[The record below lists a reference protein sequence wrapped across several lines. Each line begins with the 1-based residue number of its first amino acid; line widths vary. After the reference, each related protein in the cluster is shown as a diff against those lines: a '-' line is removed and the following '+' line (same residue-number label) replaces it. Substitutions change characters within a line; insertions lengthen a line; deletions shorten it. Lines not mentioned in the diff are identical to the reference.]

1 MFGYV
6 NVCRD
11 ELKVKELGL
20 FNAYYCGLCKR
31 QGKLCGPASRLI
43 LSYDFTVLALLLD
56 SIDEEKPV
64 ISAGRCMLHPLKK
77 RPVVTQS
84 SSMDYCAQMSV
95 ALAYYKALDDYC
107 DDGVSI
113 KNAALALKASV
124 NKIKKKYPD
133 KLSIIEKYL
142 AEITSA
148 EQTGEKNID
157 IPAGAFGRLMAELFC
172 REGAQNRALYEFGY
186 NIGRW
191 IYVMDAIDDFEKDK
205 KRGRYNPFSST
216 EEIEGQSEA
225 LWYNL
230 SAAAAAFELLD
241 IKRNKQILDNIVYIG
256 LKNATE
262 KVLKEREN
270 GRISDTGSK

>member
-11 ELKVKELGL
+11 ELKVKELKL

-31 QGKLCGPASRLI
+31 QGKLCGPGSRLI

-56 SIDEEKPV
+56 SVEEEKPI
-64 ISAGRCMLHPLKK
+64 ISTGRCMLHPFKK
-77 RPVVTQS
+77 RPVVTES
-84 SSMDYCAQMSV
+84 GSMDYCAQMSV
-95 ALAYYKALDDYC
+95 ALTYYKALDDYR
-107 DDGVSI
+107 DEGLSI
-113 KNAALALKASV
+113 KNAALALKATV

-133 KLSIIEKYL
+133 KLNNIEKYL
-142 AEITSA
+142 SEITAAEIS
-148 EQTGEKNID
+148 GEKNID
-157 IPAGAFGRLMAELFC
+157 IPAGAFGRLMAELFV
-172 REGAQNRALYEFGY
+172 RENTENRALYEFGY

-205 KRGRYNPFSST
+205 KKGRYNPFSSA
-216 EEIEGQSEA
+216 EEIDDQAEA

-230 SAAAAAFELLD
+230 SAAAAAYELLN
-241 IKRNKQILDNIVYIG
+241 IKRNKQVLDNIVYIG

-262 KVLKEREN
+262 KVLKEKEN
-270 GRISDTGSK
+270 GRVFNTGSK

>member
-11 ELKVKELGL
+11 ELKVKELRL

-56 SIDEEKPV
+56 SMEDDRPTV
-64 ISAGRCMLHPLKK
+64 SAGRCMLHPFKK
-77 RPVVTQS
+77 RPVVTKS

-95 ALAYYKALDDYC
+95 ALTYYKALDDFR
-107 DDGVSI
+107 DEGVSI
-113 KNAALALKASV
+113 KNAALALKPEV

-133 KLSIIEKYL
+133 KLKNIEKYL
-142 AEITSA
+142 CEITEA
-148 EQTGEKNID
+148 EKLAEKNID

-172 REGAQNRALYEFGY
+172 MADTENRALYEFGY

-191 IYVMDAIDDFEKDK
+191 IYVTDAIDDFEKDK
-205 KRGRYNPFSST
+205 IKGRYNPFSSA
-216 EEIEGQSEA
+216 EEIDSQTEA

-230 SAAAAAFELLD
+230 SAAAAAYELLD
-241 IKRNKQILDNIVYIG
+241 VKRNKQILDNIVYIG

-262 KVLKEREN
+262 KVLKER
-270 GRISDTGSK
+270 